1 MLEYTRP
8 YYLFAVAALIGFG
21 LQGIV
26 SNTGALTVVFP
37 SLPFPI
43 PYINGRTFHASIGI
57 YWTFLGLL
65 GGVFYFF
72 REDIEKNKITQYI
85 NILFWLLA
93 GLMFALQ
100 GSLVLRFPV
109 GREYIEGPWMLRAG
123 LLLPLML
130 LVYCLSRI
138 YRVQQEPA
146 RKTAAFC
153 IIAGS
158 ILILFSYLAAVIFYK
173 YPALA
178 QLSQFLVFHAL
189 SEMGAE
195 LMAIT
200 LICLLVAD
208 VMAIGHAALEP
219 IQIFSLL
226 MAASVA
232 ALAIMEYFIWP
243 GAFTILVLLGLAFS
257 GLHVLPLL
265 ALLYVAASKGDL
277 RAILQLGRRKLLT
290 VLLLA
295 ASIFYHLFAAGLIG
309 LLLAYPNINR
319 YLHGTYAAS
328 AHSHQALFGV
338 FGSLAV
344 ALAIYILFENVQL
357 SAADSKVMTLGI
369 VLVNSGMLV
378 MGLMLF
384 IAGGLYT
391 YLITAALF
399 EQTAIDQLL
408 RPYML
413 GRIAGGILY
422 TTGSL
427 VFCGAALRRLWLQ
440 RRVFIGVSEE
450 ERATFLDLQK
460 DYSRLIALQRAAKTE
475 LAKIMRLYRTVF
487 WPKRKQ

>member
-1 MLEYTRP
+1 MFEYKRP
-8 YYLFAVAALIGFG
+8 YYLFAISALIGFG
-21 LQGIV
+21 LQGLV

-37 SLPFPI
+37 NLPFPI
-43 PYINGRTFHASIGI
+43 PYINGRTFHASIGF
-57 YWTFLGLL
+57 YWTLLGLL

-72 REDIEKNKITQYI
+72 REDIERNKITQYI

-109 GREYIEGPWMLRAG
+109 GREYIEGPWILRAS
-123 LLLPLML
+123 LILPLIL

-138 YRVQQEPA
+138 YWVQQELA
-146 RKTAAFC
+146 RKTASFC
-153 IIAGS
+153 LITGS
-158 ILILFSYLAAVIFYK
+158 ILILFSYLAAVILYK

-208 VMAIGHAALEP
+208 MMAIGHAVLEP

-243 GAFTILVLLGLAFS
+243 GVFSILVLLGLAFS
-257 GLHVLPLL
+257 GLHILPLL
-265 ALLYVAASKGDL
+265 ALLYVAARKSDL
-277 RAILQLGRRKLLT
+277 RAILQFGRRKLLT
-290 VLLLA
+290 LLLLS
-295 ASIFYHLFAAGLIG
+295 ASIFYHLFAAGLVG
-309 LLLAYPNINR
+309 LLLAYPNVNR
-319 YLHGTYAAS
+319 YLHGTYAVS

-344 ALAIYILFENVQL
+344 ALAVYILFESVQL
-357 SAADSKVMTLGI
+357 SAADSKVMVLGI

-391 YLITAALF
+391 YLITVALL
-399 EQTAIDQLL
+399 EQAAIDQLL

-427 VFCGAALRRLWLQ
+427 AFCGAALRRLWLQ
-440 RRVFIGVSEE
+440 RCVIIGVSED
-450 ERATFLDLQK
+450 ERGAFLELQK
-460 DYSRLIALQRAAKTE
+460 DYTRLIVLQRAAKAE
-475 LAKIMRLYRTVF
+475 LAKVIQLYRTVF
-487 WPKRKQ
+487 PPKRKQ